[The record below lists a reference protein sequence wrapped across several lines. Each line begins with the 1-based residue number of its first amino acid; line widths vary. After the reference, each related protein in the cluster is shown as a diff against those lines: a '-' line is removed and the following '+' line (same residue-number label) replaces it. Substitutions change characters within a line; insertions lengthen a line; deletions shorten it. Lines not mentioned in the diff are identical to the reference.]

1 MIRLVPPI
9 ASKKKR
15 GNEMQIYEIVREI
28 RQMLHWPALYLAE
41 KSGVDVGTLH
51 RIEKYGGGTLK
62 TYEKLLDAMG
72 YEFEVVRKE
81 D

>member
-1 MIRLVPPI
+1 
-9 ASKKKR
+9 
-15 GNEMQIYEIVREI
+15 MQIYEIVKGIRE
-28 RQMLHWPALYLAE
+28 MLHWPTLYLAE
-41 KSGVDVGTLH
+41 KAGVDAGTLY

-81 D
+81 G